1 LKWTPKEKRDIIGSI
16 YPEKLSFDGEHYRT
30 DRINEAVR
38 QICLIETELQ
48 ECKNGTSEENFD
60 LCRLAEREGLAALI
74 PERWGLQPTGVS
86 AALPAAE
93 GRLSNLL

>member
-60 LCRLAEREGLAALI
+60 LCRLAGLTIQFSNRFLFD
-74 PERWGLQPTGVS
+74 LK
-86 AALPAAE
+86 
-93 GRLSNLL
+93 RLSNLTV